1 MRKINKKIE
10 FKIAADGSSASG
22 KTTGG
27 KLIAKKL
34 KMKFLS
40 SGALYRFCALKT
52 LENKN
57 TYNVKFINK
66 IANSITL
73 KKLQNKKLYSP
84 EVAKLSSI
92 IAKKPYVR
100 KALKGFQKNFIKKS
114 KLVVVEGR
122 DIGSKIMPNADLK
135 LFFTCSTKEK
145 AKRRLKEFKSLN
157 KKITLKQVEK
167 ALIQRDK
174 EDTKRK
180 ISPLIMTKNAVLVD
194 TTKLTIKQ
202 MEAKLTNL
210 VKNSIKKNMEIYK
223 DLSSPASQQFEKLL
237 NSQLSKNKIEEGK
250 IIEGKITKITDK
262 YVFLFIPGLKSEP
275 VIDINEM
282 KMIGMQDKV
291 VEGAEVSVLLEKI
304 EDKNGDVVVS
314 AQKAQ
319 KIKGWYELEKA
330 YEDNQS
336 INGKITSKC
345 KGGVI
350 VEHIETGSL
359 MFCPGSQISD
369 KPMKSV
375 DHLIGVEQKFA
386 IIKLDKVRGNACV
399 SRRQIVSS
407 HKKEDKAKI
416 IEKFKV
422 GDIIKDAVVKGYSS
436 FGCFFE
442 VNNEIDVLVHLQ
454 EISYSRVNHPDEIF
468 NIGEKHDLKVI
479 SIDMEK
485 LQIGC
490 SIKQL
495 SPDPFEHI
503 SNYEIGKP
511 YKVKV
516 VKITDYGCFCE
527 LEPGLST
534 LLHSSEI
541 SWTKKNISPKKLF
554 KVGDQIDC
562 VITEIDKDKRRVA
575 ISHRLTNEN
584 PYTTLENKYPVGSDI
599 DGVVTSANEYALYV
613 KLGDFDIDGFLHSND
628 LSYSGKPEDELK
640 KHKKGEKL
648 KVRVLEIKKEEQK
661 VRVGLKQLEKDP
673 FDFFKGKK
681 VNDII
686 TVQVVS
692 SDSKGLMVKPEGCD
706 LEFLIK
712 KSQIAVSAADAR
724 PSRFVGGERID
735 SAIAEINF
743 DKRKVNLSIKL
754 LEELQNKEAVDKFS
768 SPLSGKNLPFSSL
781 SEKLD
786 DKKKKETE

>member
-1 MRKINKKIE
+1 
-10 FKIAADGSSASG
+10 
-22 KTTGG
+22 
-27 KLIAKKL
+27 
-34 KMKFLS
+34 
-40 SGALYRFCALKT
+40 
-52 LENKN
+52 
-57 TYNVKFINK
+57 
-66 IANSITL
+66 
-73 KKLQNKKLYSP
+73 
-84 EVAKLSSI
+84 
-92 IAKKPYVR
+92 
-100 KALKGFQKNFIKKS
+100 
-114 KLVVVEGR
+114 
-122 DIGSKIMPNADLK
+122 
-135 LFFTCSTKEK
+135 
-145 AKRRLKEFKSLN
+145 
-157 KKITLKQVEK
+157 
-167 ALIQRDK
+167 
-174 EDTKRK
+174 
-180 ISPLIMTKNAVLVD
+180 
-194 TTKLTIKQ
+194 
-202 MEAKLTNL
+202 
-210 VKNSIKKNMEIYK
+210 MEIYK
-223 DLSSPASQQFEKLL
+223 DLSSPATQQFEKLL

-291 VEGAEVSVLLEKI
+291 VEGATVSVLLEKI

-369 KPMKSV
+369 KPLKNI

-407 HKKEDKAKI
+407 NKKEDKAKI

-422 GDIIKDAVVKGYSS
+422 GDVIKDAVVKGYSS

-479 SIDMEK
+479 SIDMDK

-541 SWTKKNISPKKLF
+541 SWSKKTISPKKLF
-554 KVGDQIDC
+554 KVGDTIQC
-562 VITEIDKDKRRVA
+562 VITEIDKEKRRVA
-575 ISHRLTNEN
+575 ISHRLTTEN
-584 PYTTLENKYPVGSDI
+584 PYTTLENQYPVGSDI
-599 DGVVTSANEYALYV
+599 DGIISSANEYALYI
-613 KLGDFDIDGFLHSND
+613 KLGEFDIDGFLHSND
-628 LSYSGKPEDELK
+628 LSYTGKPEDELK
-640 KHKKGEKL
+640 KYKKGEKL
-648 KVRVLEIKKEEQK
+648 KVRVLEIKKDEQK
-661 VRVGLKQLEKDP
+661 VRVGLKQLVKDP
-673 FDFFKGKK
+673 FDFFKDKK
-681 VNDII
+681 LNETI
-686 TVQVVS
+686 TVQVLS
-692 SDSKGLMVKPEGCD
+692 SDSKGLMVKPEGCE

-735 SAIAEINF
+735 AAIAELNF
-743 DKRKVNLSIKL
+743 DKRKVSLSIKL
-754 LEELQNKEAVDKFS
+754 LEELQNKEAVSKFS

-781 SEKLD
+781 SEQLD
-786 DKKKKETE
+786 DKKKKKDSE